1 MSDITR
7 LLADARGGDAEA
19 LRRVTDRLYVE
30 LGQLARREMRGERPD
45 HTLEPT
51 ALVHEL
57 YLRLLAEDAPTFENR
72 AHFFASAAV
81 AIRRLLIEH
90 ARARARHKRGG
101 GRERVTL
108 DGLATPA
115 AAAADDEQLLA
126 VHEALERLAQFDPQK
141 ARLVELRF
149 FAGCSVEEVAQVLG
163 VSESTVAREWRLAR
177 AWLQAQLGELPPDEP

>member
-19 LRRVTDRLYVE
+19 MRRVTDRLYAE
-30 LGQLARREMRGERPD
+30 LGDLARREMRGERAD

-90 ARARARHKRGG
+90 ARARSRHKRGG
-101 GRERVTL
+101 ARDRERVPL
-108 DGLATPA
+108 DQQPA
-115 AAAADDEQLLA
+115 PPASDERLLSL
-126 VHEALERLAQFDPQK
+126 HEALEKLAEFDPQK

-149 FAGCSVEEVAQVLG
+149 FAGCTVQEAAQVLG

-177 AWLQAQLGELPPDEP
+177 AWLAAQLGEPPADES

>member
-19 LRRVTDRLYVE
+19 LRRVTDRLYAE
-30 LGQLARREMRGERPD
+30 LGDVARREMRGERPD

-57 YLRLLAEDAPTFENR
+57 YLRLLAEDAPSFENR

-90 ARARARHKRGG
+90 ARARSRHKRGG
-101 GRERVTL
+101 GRERVAL
-108 DGLATPA
+108 
-115 AAAADDEQLLA
+115 DEQAAPAPASDERLLA
-126 VHEALERLAQFDPQK
+126 LHEALERLAEFDPQK

-149 FAGCSVEEVAQVLG
+149 FAGCTVEESAHVLG

-177 AWLQAQLGELPPDEP
+177 AWLQAQLGELPPDGP

>member
-7 LLADARGGDAEA
+7 LLADARGGDAQA
-19 LRRVTDRLYVE
+19 LNRVTDRLYQE
-30 LGQLARREMRGERPD
+30 LREVARRELRGERPD

-57 YLRLLAEDAPTFENR
+57 YLRLLSGEDAGTFENR

-101 GRERVTL
+101 GRERVPL
-108 DGLATPA
+108 DDQA
-115 AAAADDEQLLA
+115 AEAAGRDERLLA
-126 VHEALERLAQFDPQK
+126 LHETLERLAGFDAQK

-149 FAGCSVEEVAQVLG
+149 FAGCSVQESAQVLG

-177 AWLQAQLGELPPDEP
+177 AWLQDQLGDGAPTDAG

>member
-19 LRRVTDRLYVE
+19 LRRVTDRLYTE
-30 LGQLARREMRGERPD
+30 LGELARREMRGERAD

-57 YLRLLAEDAPTFENR
+57 YLRLLAEDAPSFENR

-90 ARARARHKRGG
+90 ARARSRHKRGG
-101 GRERVTL
+101 ARDREHVKL
-108 DGLATPA
+108 
-115 AAAADDEQLLA
+115 DEQAAPVGDERLLA
-126 VHEALERLAQFDPQK
+126 LHEALERLAEFDPSK

-149 FAGCSVEEVAQVLG
+149 FAGCTVQEAAQVLG

-177 AWLQAQLGELPPDEP
+177 AWLQAQLGELPPDAP

>member
-7 LLADARGGDAEA
+7 LLADARGGDAQA
-19 LRRVTDRLYVE
+19 LGRVTDRLYLE
-30 LGQLARREMRGERPD
+30 LAQLARREMQGERAD

-57 YLRLLAEDAPTFENR
+57 WLRLLAEDAPAFENR

-90 ARARARHKRGG
+90 ARARSRQKRGG
-101 GRERVTL
+101 GRERVEL
-108 DGLATPA
+108 DEQAAPPPA
-115 AAAADDEQLLA
+115 ADRDERLLA
-126 VHEALERLAQFDPQK
+126 LHEALERLASFDAQK

-177 AWLQAQLGELPPDEP
+177 AWLQDQLGDAAPDAS